1 MEDKPKCKPGPKPE
15 TLKIEMLLEE
25 AAKRLV
31 KAPEKRKS
39 EERRGNQWAEWTST
53 L

>member
-1 MEDKPKCKPGPKPE
+1 MENKPKSKPGPKPE

-31 KAPEKRKS
+31 KPPEKRKS
-39 EERRGNQWAEWTST
+39 EERRGNRR
-53 L
+53 

>member
-1 MEDKPKCKPGPKPE
+1 MEDKNKSKPGQKPE
-15 TLKIEMLLEE
+15 TLKIEMPLEE

-39 EERRGNQWAEWTST
+39 EERRDNRR
-53 L
+53 